1 MENKCVCCDEVI
13 PEGRQ
18 VCPNCEA
25 QTVIRGLGLNV
36 ICSFTDKCLHID
48 NSYLITS
55 DAEIKSALRYIR
67 KTDAYKR
74 LQGAGYTRTPESEY
88 QEWKAHNVLYSW
100 GIARERT
107 GHVDIDQNE
116 GKFRR
121 FIYAIL
127 SNFEVKGNG

>member
-18 VCPNCEA
+18 VCPSCEA
-25 QTVIRGLGLNV
+25 RNVLCGLGLKV
-36 ICSFTDKCLHID
+36 TFSFIDKCLHID

-67 KTDAYKR
+67 KYDAYKR
-74 LQGAGYTRTPESEY
+74 LQDAGYTRTPESEY

-107 GHVDIDQNE
+107 SHVDIDQNE
-116 GKFRR
+116 SKFRR